1 MQLKDRPS
9 KTPNGEGSDTV
20 YIRGFPRT
28 ETDENVLKSLSAFDS
43 PVEYDLTARPKSG
56 EVWARYKDA
65 NAACSTIQKLHHTSV
80 NGSILSV
87 KYELGLDESGKRIV
101 DRSSHTTVIR
111 RIGARKEGEETSA
124 KKQKVAKTCV
134 LCVSTGIKST
144 TGYCNCTSKKQT
156 STGSAGNTSTATGPG
171 VSYTSNSICVNEM
184 EYPFPSGMYLTRVIE
199 LTNRLQ
205 TSFAYATP
213 ITDGSSDPINTTR
226 TESANPLLAILTDTK
241 SMGNKY
247 GKEISEAM
255 AMVDAVQR
263 AISLLPPE
271 FKSVATG
278 THNPTTH
285 TAHTMSSDI
294 FGCNGKPASQA
305 STRQSTTSVTNQ
317 VRVYVLGDGK
327 RPLCAAALC
336 LHLPGHYSYYSVDP
350 LMMPMYSCQIT
361 QSETSEQIIVPC
373 EHFGAYQNR
382 FFALALMSQDF
393 KVPVLGT
400 NNNEG
405 DSTNTTQ
412 SLSIVVSCHSHAPL
426 QEFWER
432 LQGPKIAITMAC
444 CADYGAL
451 YAHNSGEKDDL
462 STNVLDEADVK
473 MAGDTITV
481 STNPAVTKRAGK
493 RGKDGL
499 NRQPLVPILEFD
511 DFEVYS
517 PKRAVK
523 IYFDL

>member
-9 KTPNGEGSDTV
+9 KALNGESSDTV

-56 EVWARYKDA
+56 EVWAKYVDA

-87 KYELGLDESGKRIV
+87 KYELGLDERGKRIV
-101 DRSSHTTVIR
+101 DRSSHTTIIR
-111 RIGARKEGEETSA
+111 RIGARKEGEETSV
-124 KKQKVAKTCV
+124 KKQKVAKSCV

-144 TGYCNCTSKKQT
+144 TGYCTCISKKHT
-156 STGSAGNTSTATGPG
+156 STGRAANTSAATAPG
-171 VSYTSNSICVNEM
+171 VSYTSNSICVNEI
-184 EYPFPSGMYLTRVIE
+184 EYPFPSGMYLARVIE
-199 LTNRLQ
+199 LTNRLNSTVAHAPSTCA
-205 TSFAYATP
+205 TSST
-213 ITDGSSDPINTTR
+213 INTIHTD
-226 TESANPLLAILTDTK
+226 PLLAILTDTK

-263 AISLLPPE
+263 AISLLPPA
-271 FKSVATG
+271 FKTITTSS
-278 THNPTTH
+278 HNPIIH
-285 TAHTMSSDI
+285 TAHNISSDMNE
-294 FGCNGKPASQA
+294 CDAKPASQA
-305 STRQSTTSVTNQ
+305 STGLSITSVTNQ

-350 LMMPMYSCQIT
+350 LMMPMYSCQLS
-361 QSETSEQIIVPC
+361 QSETCEQIILPC
-373 EHFGAYQNR
+373 QHFGAYQNR
-382 FFALALMSQDF
+382 FFAVALMSQDF
-393 KVPVLGT
+393 NVPVLGT
-400 NNNEG
+400 NSSEA

-432 LQGPKIAITMAC
+432 LPGPKIAITMAC
-444 CADYGAL
+444 CADFAAL
-451 YAHNSGEKDDL
+451 YANNSGKKDKL
-462 STNVLDEADVK
+462 SPNVLDEADVK
-473 MAGDTITV
+473 KAGDSIAVSTDPTV
-481 STNPAVTKRAGK
+481 SKRAGK
-493 RGKDGL
+493 RGKGGL
-499 NRQPLVPILEFD
+499 NRQPLIPILEFD